1 MPPATPLAANGQWTL
16 AAGDFAGGDAGTIT
30 NWSIS
35 IDYTTPGS
43 GTQVLSYA
51 WSPLAGLYTN
61 TIATTAYTG
70 TNLSTVYAAPT
81 VQTTYTVTATD
92 VATGCFT
99 NASVLVNYTPPAP
112 TITPSSVTMCLGD
125 PAVKLKATSSSSGT
139 VTVNSG
145 TLALAIPDGPAT
157 WPQTLFLSCYTK
169 SCGFRCSCRRNNYRY
184 EC

>member
-1 MPPATPLAANGQWTL
+1 M
-16 AAGDFAGGDAGTIT
+16 
-30 NWSIS
+30 
-35 IDYTTPGS
+35 
-43 GTQVLSYA
+43 
-51 WSPLAGLYTN
+51 
-61 TIATTAYTG
+61 
-70 TNLSTVYAAPT
+70 
-81 VQTTYTVTATD
+81 
-92 VATGCFT
+92 ATGCFT

-145 TLALAIPDGPAT
+145 TLALAIPDGPCNMASNFIP
-157 WPQTLFLSCYTK
+157 WSCYTK